1 MRPDDRPAPGQ
12 RPAQG
17 SDLYGDSGNDHV
29 VGGAGIDILEDGN
42 GADYVSGNGGPDV
55 LRSTGNS
62 GTLGPDVFS
71 GGAGNDGLYSVD
83 DSFDESGEIF
93 ENWTSG
99 PKEPYGDDMLLGA
112 NTPDELYGGAGND
125 TLACCGGVDLADG
138 GSGQDALRR
147 PAPPPACE
155 TMMSIP

>member
-1 MRPDDRPAPGQ
+1 M
-12 RPAQG
+12 
-17 SDLYGDSGNDHV
+17 
-29 VGGAGIDILEDGN
+29 
-42 GADYVSGNGGPDV
+42 SGNGGPDV

-99 PKEPYGDDMLLGA
+99 PKELYGGDGDDMLLGA

-125 TLACCGGVDLADG
+125 TLACYGGVDLADG

-155 TMMSIP
+155 TMISIP